1 MKQYT
6 NKSISNFGYDDEYL
20 NERYPKNSTEENSYI
35 NSNNSNNKLFKI
47 REFKSIL
54 DSKYYLIKKIGEGS
68 FGKVYLGIDTFSEKN
83 DDIKYY
89 SIKIMKME
97 KVDIKSFEN
106 EYKLLSKINHKNICK
121 IFAYGSGL
129 KISLNKA
136 KNKQPKKYYY
146 IVMGC
151 SAHGELF
158 KYINNVFINENLG
171 FGEDFGRL
179 IFAQLLDGLQ
189 AIHNLNICHR
199 DIKLDNIVLAE
210 NDYIL
215 KYIDFGLATEEQ
227 GKLSHFL
234 GTP

>member
-1 MKQYT
+1 
-6 NKSISNFGYDDEYL
+6 
-20 NERYPKNSTEENSYI
+20 
-35 NSNNSNNKLFKI
+35 
-47 REFKSIL
+47 
-54 DSKYYLIKKIGEGS
+54 
-68 FGKVYLGIDTFSEKN
+68 
-83 DDIKYY
+83 
-89 SIKIMKME
+89 ME

-215 KYIDFGLATEEQ
+215 KYIDFGLATE
-227 GKLSHFL
+227 
-234 GTP
+234 

>member
-1 MKQYT
+1 
-6 NKSISNFGYDDEYL
+6 
-20 NERYPKNSTEENSYI
+20 
-35 NSNNSNNKLFKI
+35 
-47 REFKSIL
+47 
-54 DSKYYLIKKIGEGS
+54 
-68 FGKVYLGIDTFSEKN
+68 
-83 DDIKYY
+83 
-89 SIKIMKME
+89 
-97 KVDIKSFEN
+97 
-106 EYKLLSKINHKNICK
+106 
-121 IFAYGSGL
+121 
-129 KISLNKA
+129 
-136 KNKQPKKYYY
+136 
-146 IVMGC
+146 MGC

-234 GTP
+234 GTPRFAAPEIYLKEPYYGKTEDIFSLGVTLFILVTGKLPFKIAWPNYKLYNYIARGDYVGFW